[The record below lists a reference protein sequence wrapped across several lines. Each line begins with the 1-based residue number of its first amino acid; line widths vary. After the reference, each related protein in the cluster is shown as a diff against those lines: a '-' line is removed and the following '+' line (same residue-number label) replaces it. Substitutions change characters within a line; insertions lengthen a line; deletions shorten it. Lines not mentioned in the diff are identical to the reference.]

1 MRRPLLAAIMTVAVA
16 QTPAH
21 AFETRAG
28 AAWVLDET
36 SNTVL
41 LEKNAHEAL
50 PPASMSKLM
59 TLEMLFEALRDGRVT
74 MDTPFTVSTRAKSME
89 GSTMFLNE
97 LDHPT
102 VWELIHGIIVNSGN
116 DACVVVAEGLAG
128 TEDEFAARMTERAR
142 ALGMN
147 DTVLANASGWPDP
160 RHRMSMHDLGILAQ
174 HIIEEFPEDYKFFAE
189 TEFDYKDRAP
199 GNRFNRNPLLKMG
212 INADGLKTGHT
223 AEAGFGLVGSAV
235 QDGRRIIFVVTGLA
249 SDKDR
254 AEEAER
260 IATWAFRDFA
270 LKIVAKQGDRL
281 ADAEVWLGDRRTVGL
296 VLGTDARLIVPAQG
310 QSGVT
315 AEVVYDGPIHAPLT
329 AGQEVASLVVDVPGI
344 GKRTLPLLAE
354 ADVPKGGFLAR
365 MGTAA
370 SQLMRQAVGAGAG
383 S

>member
-74 MDTPFTVSTRAKSME
+74 MDTPFTVSTHAKSME